1 MKYIKYVWISMG
13 FDDIL
18 VDHAAGI
25 ITSVFA
31 SYVVNI
37 QSHGQA
43 YVALT
48 MMILTWWW

>member
-1 MKYIKYVWISMG
+1 MKYIKYVCISMG
-13 FDDIL
+13 FNDML
-18 VDHAAGI
+18 LDHAASI
-25 ITSVFA
+25 VASAFA

-43 YVALT
+43 NVALT